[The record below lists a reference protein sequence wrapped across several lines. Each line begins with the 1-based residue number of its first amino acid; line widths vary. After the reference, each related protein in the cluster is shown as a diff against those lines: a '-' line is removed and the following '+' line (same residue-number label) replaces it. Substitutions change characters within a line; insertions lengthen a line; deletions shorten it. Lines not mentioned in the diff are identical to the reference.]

1 MSCTD
6 PCCGFVSLTGM
17 VGLGSLT
24 VSHGLGGCQYDPI
37 PLPVDPLAGLQEGLG
52 LETVLRPQVLD
63 GPKTLLR
70 FPELELSGDCDDL
83 ERSRAETVG
92 GPRVQGDA
100 EGVVEEEGVSP
111 TLQAATRRG
120 PTVRATG
127 AARAATEPPAPSAG
141 ATVQRG
147 PKVVVRAPGAAVE
160 ARTGTTVSATT
171 QPGPTVTGEPPELE
185 EETQSPGPEITVKKG
200 PKTIIRKG

>member
-37 PLPVDPLAGLQEGLG
+37 PLPVDPLAGFQEGLG
-52 LETVLRPQVLD
+52 RETILLPQVLY
-63 GPKTLLR
+63 GPKTILR
-70 FPELELSGDCDDL
+70 FPELELEGICDE
-83 ERSRAETVG
+83 ERSRADTAG

-100 EGVVEEEGVSP
+100 EVAAEEEPVSP
-111 TLQAATRRG
+111 TIQAVTRRG

-127 AARAATEPPAPSAG
+127 AARAATAPPAPGTG
-141 ATVQRG
+141 ASVQRG
-147 PKVVVRAPGAAVE
+147 PKVVVRASGAAVE
-160 ARTGTTVSATT
+160 ARTGPTVSATT
-171 QPGPTVTGEPPELE
+171 KPGPTVTGEPPEPE
-185 EETQSPGPEITVKKG
+185 EGTQSSEPTITVKKG